1 MRRSE
6 CMKLSYKRLGVIL
19 EFLLN
24 NSANRYV
31 SASFLAQ
38 KCNVSTRTIRSD
50 IQALNR
56 ELSSLQVE
64 IKNKRGEGF
73 YLSDFDKKTEQKL
86 TELARSDLPAS
97 SSGERIAEVEQYLLV
112 NSRVK
117 LDDLTEKLFISD
129 NTFFTYLVTIKKE
142 FSDFGLRVVKDGD
155 EYYVDG
161 SESAKRNF
169 IISKLINKKSNSYIV
184 DFTEREKSIFANLD
198 LNLLK
203 ETVHGFLRHYSYH
216 LSDINTKNII
226 LHLALAISR
235 IKMGYRLETGNSVEI
250 KPPVQRAV
258 QKLLQKLE
266 AEFQVEFNQVESND
280 LIYHFALNYPE
291 CVSENDHVSIKD
303 NINSAITIFLENIKK
318 EFAIDLLDDREL
330 RVNLTQ
336 HLTNLVKIKT
346 VNGNRKNPLL
356 NVILSTFPYAYEITA
371 YSAPILEH
379 MLNLK
384 LNDDELSFITLHI
397 GASIERQGNLSS
409 QKNAALI
416 CGNGISTAALV
427 RAKLQT
433 QFASFLNIT
442 GTYTYDEYLAGKAS
456 GNDFLISM
464 VPLTDAKVPVIQI
477 DLTNFHND
485 ILQLSEYLKSLNN
498 PYRAINKLFDEEN
511 IYLVQEPLSKAQLLD
526 MLIKN
531 LERKK
536 IVNKDFKQRVD
547 EREKMYSTAIGGKIA
562 IPHSL
567 GYATKK
573 SKVSFAR
580 LDKPIKWDEKNEVK
594 YVFLLAIAR
603 QDYLSVQKLFDFIV
617 DLQTNLTFRKI
628 IDKSSSSK
636 EIKHA
641 ISSLIK
647 SSY

>member
-1 MRRSE
+1 
-6 CMKLSYKRLGVIL
+6 MKLSYKRLGNIL
-19 EFLLN
+19 ELLLN

-50 IQALNR
+50 IR
-56 ELSSLQVE
+56 ELNKELSDEHVE

-73 YLSDFDKKTEQKL
+73 YLDKLDEQARQKL
-86 TELARSDLPAS
+86 LTMTQSALPAS
-97 SSGERIAEVEQYLLV
+97 SSGERIREIEQFLLLNNPV
-112 NSRVK
+112 R

-142 FSDFGLRVVKDGD
+142 FGEFELRVIKNGD
-155 EYYVDG
+155 DYAIAGTE
-161 SESAKRNF
+161 ANKRNF
-169 IISKLINKKSNSYIV
+169 IITKLINKKSNNYIV
-184 DFTEREKSIFANLD
+184 DFTEQEKTIFANID
-198 LNLLK
+198 LELLK
-203 ETVHGFLRHYSYH
+203 QIIHGFLRHYNYR

-226 LHLALAISR
+226 LHVGLTISR
-235 IKMGYRLETGNSVEI
+235 IKMGYHLENSNSVKI
-250 KPPVQRAV
+250 KPAV
-258 QKLLQKLE
+258 FANLKKLMRKLE
-266 AEFQVEFNQVESND
+266 NEFAVKLNEQELND
-280 LIYHFALNYPE
+280 LVYHFALNYPE
-291 CVSENDHVSIKD
+291 CVSDHDQVSSKEKIRT
-303 NINSAITIFLENIKK
+303 AVTFFLRNIKK
-318 EFAIDLLDDREL
+318 EFAIDLLNDSEL
-330 RVNLTQ
+330 RINLTQ
-336 HLTNLVKIKT
+336 HLENLVKIKT
-346 VNGNRKNPLL
+346 ANGNRKNPLL

-379 MLNLK
+379 MLHLE
-384 LNDDELSFITLHI
+384 LNDDELSFITLHV
-397 GASIERQGNLSS
+397 GASIERQNNRSY

-416 CGNGISTAALV
+416 CGTGMSTAALV

-442 GTYTYDEYLAGKAS
+442 GTYTYNEYLAGKTA

-464 VPLTDAKVPVIQI
+464 VPLSNAHVPVIQI
-477 DLTNFHND
+477 DLANLNND

-498 PYRAINKLFDEEN
+498 PYRAIDKLFDEEN
-511 IYLVQEPLSKAQLLD
+511 IYLIKQKMTKQQLLD

-531 LERKK
+531 FERKK
-536 IVNKDFKQRVD
+536 IVNQDFMAKVD
-547 EREKMYSTAIGGKIA
+547 EREKMYSTAVGGKIA

-567 GYATKK
+567 GYATNQ

-580 LDKPIKWDEKNEVK
+580 LDQPIKWDDKNEVK

-617 DLQTNLTFRKI
+617 DLQTNTSFRKI
-628 IDKSSSSK
+628 IDKSHSPK
-636 EIKHA
+636 EVKAA
-641 ISSLIK
+641 ISMLIK

>member
-1 MRRSE
+1 
-6 CMKLSYKRLGVIL
+6 
-19 EFLLN
+19 
-24 NSANRYV
+24 
-31 SASFLAQ
+31 
-38 KCNVSTRTIRSD
+38 
-50 IQALNR
+50 
-56 ELSSLQVE
+56 
-64 IKNKRGEGF
+64 
-73 YLSDFDKKTEQKL
+73 
-86 TELARSDLPAS
+86 
-97 SSGERIAEVEQYLLV
+97 
-112 NSRVK
+112 
-117 LDDLTEKLFISD
+117 
-129 NTFFTYLVTIKKE
+129 
-142 FSDFGLRVVKDGD
+142 
-155 EYYVDG
+155 
-161 SESAKRNF
+161 
-169 IISKLINKKSNSYIV
+169 
-184 DFTEREKSIFANLD
+184 
-198 LNLLK
+198 
-203 ETVHGFLRHYSYH
+203 
-216 LSDINTKNII
+216 
-226 LHLALAISR
+226 
-235 IKMGYRLETGNSVEI
+235 MGYRLETGNSVEI

-266 AEFQVEFNQVESND
+266 AEFQVEFNQVEAND

-464 VPLTDAKVPVIQI
+464 VPLTDAKIPVIQI

-511 IYLVQEPLSKAQLLD
+511 IYLVQEHLTKTQLLD

-628 IDKSSSSK
+628 IDKSSSPK